1 METLVKIRALGCT
14 SRIVDQALEWVGG
27 LKIDQNEHVY
37 DFWAHFIYIQFS
49 KARNVYTFW

>member
-1 METLVKIRALGCT
+1 MYFEDSGSGFRVL
-14 SRIVDQALEWVGG
+14 GG